1 LKKKIYDI
9 VFCGLPTFRIVL
21 LCFCFSISQ
30 IVSAQKEPA
39 TEKIRVNPSAAMGG
53 TVSQYIEKVNF
64 IPFESTAESAF
75 GNIDQLEITDKYYI
89 ILDNTDTQSILIF
102 TKQGKFH
109 AKIEGQKIYPQHPN
123 FYSFKFDKQT
133 NLIKINYAF
142 DVFFFDLDGKL
153 VTRHKSSI
161 DQYFGTETSLGGK
174 FSGHY
179 SYSPQWPFP
188 KTDNIGYELMV
199 LEEGKLKQKYL
210 PYATNVKYDDSEG
223 SQSHI
228 DFYPD
233 YSSIDSA
240 IYYTREYDYNIYRL
254 TPHTLHAAYQF
265 IFPLQV
271 SLPKNFR
278 TDTSFNGKRQK
289 YLKGNRDLIY
299 KVGNF
304 YKSGDYLFFKAL
316 TDNFSNLSYIYNIH
330 SQSLICIN
338 KIVSDASSY
347 FLPVTDAEVGGLDFT
362 NRGIMQFDGDSF
374 YTSYSSLVL
383 FYRMEASKNK
393 HPQYPLSLL
402 KYFSN
407 KSNLKGNPVLV
418 QIKFKPAL

>member
-1 LKKKIYDI
+1 M

-21 LCFCFSISQ
+21 LCFCFFISQ
-30 IVSAQKEPA
+30 IVSAQNEPA
-39 TEKIRVNPSAAMGG
+39 AEKIRINPSAAMGG

-64 IPFESTAESAF
+64 IPFESTAESTF
-75 GNIDQLEITDKYYI
+75 GNIDQLEITDRYYL
-89 ILDNTDTQSILIF
+89 ILDRETKSLIIF
-102 TKQGKFH
+102 NKQGQFH
-109 AKIEGQKIYPQHPN
+109 AKIEGQKINPQNPN
-123 FYSFKFDKQT
+123 FYSFNFDKQT
-133 NLIKINYAF
+133 NLIKINYLF

-153 VTRHKSSI
+153 VSHYKSSPN
-161 DQYFGTETSLGGK
+161 QYFGVETSLGNK

-179 SYSPQWPFP
+179 FYNPWKRFSKGDS
-188 KTDNIGYELMV
+188 IGYELMV

-210 PYATNVKYDDSEG
+210 PYGLNVKYNDSQG
-223 SQSHI
+223 SQVHT

-240 IYYTREYDYNIYRL
+240 VYFSREYDYNIYRL
-254 TPHTLHAAYQF
+254 TPHTIHAAYQF

-271 SLPKNFR
+271 SLPNNFR
-278 TDTSFNGKRQK
+278 TDTLFNGKRRK
-289 YLKGNRDLIY
+289 YITEKKEAIY
-299 KVGNF
+299 KLGNF
-304 YKSGDYLFFKAL
+304 YKSNDCLFFKAIAG
-316 TDNFSNLSYIYNIH
+316 DFSNLSYIYNTR

-347 FLPVTDAEVGGLDFT
+347 FLPITDAEVGGLDFT
-362 NRGIMQFDGDSF
+362 NRGIIQFDGDSF
-374 YTSYSSLVL
+374 YSSYSSLIL

-393 HPQYPLSLL
+393 HPQYPPSLL

-418 QIKFKPAL
+418 QIKFKTNL